1 MAVSTEDQSTI
12 LIIDDSVVAVR
23 LLAEMLKDLAE
34 IRFATNGADGLQL
47 ARNYHPQLILLDVEM
62 PLMNGYEVC
71 RQLKADAATSD
82 ISVIFVTAETNRD
95 SEIRALQGGAV
106 DFISKPLHH
115 LVVRA
120 RVSAHLKIQRQAAA
134 LMRAATRDV
143 LTGLY
148 NRRYFDET
156 MESEFLRHRRQGLS
170 LGLVLVD
177 IDYFKPYNDTF
188 GHLGGDECLRKV
200 ATALADASQRPGEFV
215 ARFGGEEFVAVLP
228 YANIGEASG
237 YGEKICAAI
246 RSLNLSH
253 PASPQGGLVTIS
265 VGVTAHIPDE
275 GDTARSFIEEA
286 DQALYRAKSSG
297 RDRVV
302 AWPII

>member
-1 MAVSTEDQSTI
+1 MAVSSEDQSSI

-34 IRFATNGADGLQL
+34 IKFATNGADGLHL
-47 ARNYHPQLILLDVEM
+47 ARDYHPQLILLDVDM
-62 PLMNGYEVC
+62 PQMDGFEVC
-71 RQLKADAATSD
+71 KRLKADPATSD

-134 LMRAATRDV
+134 LLRAATRDV

-148 NRRYFDET
+148 NRRYFEDT
-156 MESEFLRHRRQGLS
+156 MESEFLRHRRQRLS

-177 IDYFKPYNDTF
+177 IDYFKRYNDAV

-200 ATALADASQRPGEFV
+200 ASVLANATQRPGEFV

-228 YANIGEASG
+228 YATIEEASG
-237 YGEKICAAI
+237 FGEKIRGAV

-253 PASPQGGLVTIS
+253 PASSLGGSVTIS
-265 VGVTAHIPDE
+265 VGATAHIPDE
-275 GDTARSFIEEA
+275 GDTARGFIGEA

-302 AWPII
+302 TWPFI